1 MKINEHPLIK
11 YAEALLLFR
20 KEDSADAKTEELSLL
35 EEIRHCKNRFRLMP
49 NEAWEGKEDVSYDY
63 IAKEKGNTEKGVFLS
78 PSIMSTDMLAGNVW
92 KSLSAYEATLC
103 ESDCDL
109 EKMKEVVMSEIPLA
123 GEFLGFTE
131 KGGITRSKPKASIK
145 EKILGTIAT
154 TTDLKPCCQHEG
166 SNFCIIPDLSAERML
181 DFIYVFDRM
190 MRQRTEGLFKG
201 RVIKNKPKRPLL
213 YRGNYPGAPKSF
225 VMNGISLL
233 AALGEMTK
241 DSECSIRAERVLD
254 ALKSADIYLIQYGDA
269 KPFSYNH
276 YIIELAK
283 QKQLRGIVDGM
294 YYSRLYKCGKRIAQ
308 KSVSIEYERFDFALS
323 RFLHLFNSSSFKDFM
338 VFRAEY
344 PVSAE
349 LLFNTYFIRI
359 EKMDQ
364 KVVESAKSLGQWLN
378 KIASKVA
385 FKELEKAKGSP
396 NYWQKWEEIKFKTL
410 VELESSIFSAK
421 NGPAM
426 IAQILTRAGRISNTD
441 APFEASLFIENTII
455 GNIPLDS
462 AKDILIAFSRI
473 KSEKQSMEQEDIDD
487 VEDDSED
494 LNNA

>member
-1 MKINEHPLIK
+1 MKINEHPFIK

-20 KEDSADAKTEELSLL
+20 EENSSDVKTERQFLL
-35 EEIRHCKNRFRLMP
+35 EEIKRSKEHFRIMP
-49 NEAWEGKEDVSYDY
+49 NEACEGKEEVLYKY
-63 IAKEKGNTEKGVFLS
+63 VAKEKGDTAKGVYLS
-78 PSIMSTDMLAGNVW
+78 PSVISTDRLFHHAW
-92 KSLSAYEATLC
+92 KSLSAYEETLC
-103 ESDCDL
+103 VSDCDL

-269 KPFSYNH
+269 KLFSYSH
-276 YIIELAK
+276 HIIELAK

-294 YYSRLYKCGKRIAQ
+294 YYSILYKCGKRVVQ

-378 KIASKVA
+378 KIASNVA
-385 FKELEKAKGSP
+385 SKELEGTKGSAD
-396 NYWQKWEEIKFKTL
+396 YWKKRDEIKFKIL

-441 APFEASLFIENTII
+441 APFEASLFIESTIA

-462 AKDILIAFSRI
+462 AKDVLIAFSRI
-473 KSEKQSMEQEDIDD
+473 KSKKKSMEQEDIDD

-494 LNNA
+494 LNNE